1 MLMARKRH
9 PKHQIKACCALICKS
24 KYLLWMGSG
33 PLGTF
38 LLLSWKGSS
47 ALKSSRVLCS
57 PSALS
62 SILLPPIAASLA
74 GRAALSPS
82 SMTNA
87 INTSDPNKMANAAA
101 RLTDPAGLLMTT
113 AGRRRAASSSSSS
126 LSPAASL
133 HNTSS
138 AAALLRASSHGDG
151 VAQMRCN
158 AAAAQRDRIL

>member
-1 MLMARKRH
+1 
-9 PKHQIKACCALICKS
+9 
-24 KYLLWMGSG
+24 MGSG
-33 PLGTF
+33 PLGTL

-62 SILLPPIAASLA
+62 IILLPPIAGSLA
-74 GRAALSPS
+74 GRAAFSPS

-87 INTSDPNKMANAAA
+87 INTSAPNKMANAAAAAA

-113 AGRRRAASSSSSS
+113 AGRRRAASSSSAAASSS

-133 HNTSS
+133 DNTSS